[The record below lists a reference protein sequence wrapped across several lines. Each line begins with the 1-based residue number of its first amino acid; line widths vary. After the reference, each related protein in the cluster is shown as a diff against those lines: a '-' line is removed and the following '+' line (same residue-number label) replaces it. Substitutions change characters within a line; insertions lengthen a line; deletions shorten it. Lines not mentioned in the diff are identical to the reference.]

1 MAESKTKSRTF
12 RRIKKKAPANRILM
26 HFVKRKPAKAHCSV
40 CGAVLKGVPTGLSKE
55 LSKMSKT
62 QKRPERPFGGV
73 LCSKC
78 ARKAVKTYAR
88 SLK

>member
-12 RRIKKKAPANRILM
+12 RRVIKKTPSNKIVL
-26 HFVKRKPAKAHCSV
+26 HFVKRKHKKAICGS
-40 CGAVLKGVPTGLSKE
+40 CGAALKGTGQETPRKHNKRSK
-55 LSKMSKT
+55 S

-73 LCSKC
+73 LCSSC
-78 ARKAVKTYAR
+78 ARRTIKLMAR